1 MITVC
6 LNFFIAIAL
15 GVTLTA
21 TGVSA
26 WYWSILWTILI
37 AIAGMFAISRVLR
50 HFMGGVQTEM
60 QLIMAESQQRMQA
73 KIQRWRT
80 KPVSSPKAAEQELA
94 KDRDEMIARI
104 QALLQPLEKYRLWIP
119 LLGRQL
125 ATMELQF
132 AWQKKDWKRVDLLF
146 PRALMIDPMLITMRL
161 ARMWQQEA
169 TPEELETFFRKVT
182 RRARYGSSALLYA
195 AYSWMLVRRNDIDG
209 AHKVLIEANEKNE
222 HPVLKSNR
230 DLIANNRVGHFS
242 NAGFGEE
249 WYALWLEEP
258 KIRAQRQRH
267 PGRYFG

>member
-6 LNFFIAIAL
+6 LNLVVAILA
-15 GVTLTA
+15 GVILTA
-21 TGVSA
+21 TGVSS
-26 WYWSILWTILI
+26 WYWSILWVLLI
-37 AIAGMFAISRVLR
+37 AIAGMIALSRVLR
-50 HFMGGVQTEM
+50 HFMGGVQLEM
-60 QLIMAESQQRMQA
+60 QQVMADYQQRMQS

-80 KPVSSPKAAEQELA
+80 KPVSSPKAAENELA
-94 KDRDEMIARI
+94 KDRDEMISKI
-104 QALLQPLEKYRLWIP
+104 QAILQPLEKYRLWIP

-132 AWQKKDWKRVDLLF
+132 AWQKKDWKRVDTLF
-146 PRALMIDPMLITMRL
+146 PRALMIDPMLLTMRL
-161 ARMWQQEA
+161 ARLWQQEA
-169 TPEELETFFRKVT
+169 SAEELETYFRKVT

-195 AYSWMLVRRNDIDG
+195 TYAWMLVRRNDLDG

-230 DLIANNRVGHFS
+230 DLLANNRVGHFS

-258 KIRAQRQRH
+258 KMRAQRQRH
-267 PGRYFG
+267 PGRFFG